1 MTCDG
6 SPSCCRCIGWVLM
19 RFAAAGRVVTFPGP
33 QGPQEAAAVVKALS
47 NQPFEPAGGRTL
59 VCKFAKW
66 VPEPGAPQEDPQVGN
81 CSKRLCVELYCCTP
95 QSLQLNDHCEMCL
108 ITAGVTGVVCCS
120 DNVAGRVCDV
130 SAAHCTDSS
139 SGPGRAW
146 QGVGMGGD
154 HPWPTTWQQQQVQ
167 GCCTPHIDTPYCRTR
182 AGPHLTNTLPLPF
195 ANTPFSCSPST
206 LQLPAPQKRQTS
218 LAYTSCMT
226 SSQSRRSS
234 SCCQLLTSSPGCS
247 CQSGGCSTMGT
258 GSSTPHVGWT

>member
-33 QGPQEAAAVVKALS
+33 QGPQEAAAVVEALS

-81 CSKRLCVELYCCTP
+81 CSERLCVELFCCTP
-95 QSLQLNDHCEMCL
+95 QLLQLNDHCGMCL

-120 DNVAGRVCDV
+120 DNVAGRVCDA

-154 HPWPTTWQQQQVQ
+154 HHLANHLAAAAGSGVQ
-167 GCCTPHIDTPYCRTR
+167 HTAHQHSLVPHPCW
-182 AGPHLTNTLPLPF
+182 
-195 ANTPFSCSPST
+195 ST
-206 LQLPAPQKRQTS
+206 SDQHTAAPI
-218 LAYTSCMT
+218 C
-226 SSQSRRSS
+226 
-234 SCCQLLTSSPGCS
+234 
-247 CQSGGCSTMGT
+247 
-258 GSSTPHVGWT
+258 